1 MYIDFERL
9 KKACEAPSYS
19 FITKTR
25 EELRYCLNNLTTY
38 IDQVD
43 KDILNSFYSKTD
55 NCYTI
60 SYQTIYDFLNKESN
74 D

>member
-9 KKACEAPSYS
+9 RKACDAPSYN
-19 FITKTR
+19 FITNNR
-25 EELRYCLNNLTTY
+25 EELRYCLNNLTAF
-38 IDQVD
+38 INKVD
-43 KDILNSFYSKTD
+43 KDILDSFIEKTN

>member
-9 KKACEAPSYS
+9 RKACDAPSYT
-19 FITKTR
+19 FITNNR
-25 EELRYCLNNLTTY
+25 EELRYCLNNLTAFV
-38 IDQVD
+38 DRVD
-43 KDILNSFYSKTD
+43 KDILNSFYNKTN

-60 SYQTIYDFLNKESN
+60 SYQTIYDFLNKDNN

>member
-1 MYIDFERL
+1 MYIDLERL
-9 KKACEAPSYS
+9 KKALELPYYT
-19 FITKTR
+19 FIVENR
-25 EELRYCLNNLTTY
+25 EERRYCINNLTNFVNK
-38 IDQVD
+38 VD
-43 KDILNSFYSKTD
+43 KDILNSFYNKTD